1 MEAIVIFWVL
11 VFFSFLEA
19 TLPESGHSTGE
30 QEDMMIEK
38 PTFWS
43 KEEFLKCLEH
53 EEHDW
58 RDAAKELLKIGIEK
72 SPDSV
77 KDIIMDFI
85 RTGNVDKFKFMI
97 EKGSI
102 SPDLNDGLFLI
113 EACENGQESIVN
125 YLLRFTN
132 LLLPYADK
140 CLFVA
145 SKKGDD
151 QLVKLLL
158 ALKGFDPAVDNN
170 YAIRSASENGHIEVV
185 RLLLNSGKVN
195 PATVDNE

>member
-1 MEAIVIFWVL
+1 MEAIVTFWIL
-11 VFFSFLEA
+11 LFFSFLEA
-19 TLPESGHSTGE
+19 AINKPDSSSSE
-30 QEDMMIEK
+30 QEHAIAAEEH
-38 PTFWS
+38 WS
-43 KEEFLKCLEH
+43 KEEFLKCFEH
-53 EEHDW
+53 GQLNV
-58 RDAAKELLKIGIEK
+58 AKKFLRMGMAQ
-72 SPDSV
+72 SSNSV
-77 KDIIMDFI
+77 KDVIMDSI